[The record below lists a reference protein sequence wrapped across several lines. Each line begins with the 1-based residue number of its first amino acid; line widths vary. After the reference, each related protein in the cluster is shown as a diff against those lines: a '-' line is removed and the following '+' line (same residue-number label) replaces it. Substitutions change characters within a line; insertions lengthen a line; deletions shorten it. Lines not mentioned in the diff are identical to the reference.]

1 MNETFTFSPSIESSL
16 NLSKVVY
23 TTSNLNDHWALLIFR
38 MFIAVISIIGNFLI
52 LYISIRYKDFRKS
65 NSNCLIALLSI
76 GDICLGF
83 GLFIRGLYS
92 VQIIVQDIF
101 IYSTTFCLWISLPQ
115 TQLWLS
121 AIIGL
126 ICPTT
131 IFYFSITSDL
141 HSQISQCAIGS
152 ATKLFDKISSI
163 YAFINAAIVIFFYS
177 LALFFLHKR
186 MSRVGS
192 NGTNIETIIKT
203 EKRVFTYVT
212 FILALYLVLCIFPV
226 VSLLILQSLNVPIAI
241 IGYFSVF
248 AGLGSGIN
256 SCIGIFVYLRKHG
269 ELKKHLGNIL
279 PKWIFK
285 TLSGKDSLT
294 STKVVFIQSSFTHH

>member
-1 MNETFTFSPSIESSL
+1 MSETTPFTFSPSIQTSL

-38 MFIAVISIIGNFLI
+38 MFIAVISLIGNFLI
-52 LYISIRYKDFRKS
+52 FYISIRYKDFRKS

-92 VQIIVQDIF
+92 IQIIVQDIF

-115 TQLWLS
+115 VYGIAFSYIQLSSIAIDRCFAITQLWLS

-126 ICPTT
+126 ICPTI

-163 YAFINAAIVIFFYS
+163 YAFINAAIVIC
-177 LALFFLHKR
+177 
-186 MSRVGS
+186 M
-192 NGTNIETIIKT
+192 
-203 EKRVFTYVT
+203 
-212 FILALYLVLCIFPV
+212 
-226 VSLLILQSLNVPIAI
+226 
-241 IGYFSVF
+241 
-248 AGLGSGIN
+248 
-256 SCIGIFVYLRKHG
+256 
-269 ELKKHLGNIL
+269 
-279 PKWIFK
+279 
-285 TLSGKDSLT
+285 
-294 STKVVFIQSSFTHH
+294 